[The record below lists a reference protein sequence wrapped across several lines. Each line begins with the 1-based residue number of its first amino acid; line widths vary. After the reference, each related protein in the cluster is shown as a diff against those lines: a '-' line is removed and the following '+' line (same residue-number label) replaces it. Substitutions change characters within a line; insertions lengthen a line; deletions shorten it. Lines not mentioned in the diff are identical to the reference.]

1 MGRGTFRRGADSS
14 DEGAK
19 IWFSG
24 YNECQNSPTKSLFTF
39 RRGGYSPLALPWRHP
54 GFQYVEEKY
63 GNGLPHLLCFM
74 FVVKLDKK
82 VYGCENMPDLNSS
95 LYAYRCL
102 QCFSALHHACA
113 YRLLSIPTSYG
124 KVLYFLYS
132 RIINSGIISRFLRN
146 PFKRRLQIYLG
157 KTRIFF
163 FLCSCRK
170 EHGVSMPQ
178 ATAKEI
184 MTPC

>member
-1 MGRGTFRRGADSS
+1 
-14 DEGAK
+14 
-19 IWFSG
+19 
-24 YNECQNSPTKSLFTF
+24 
-39 RRGGYSPLALPWRHP
+39 
-54 GFQYVEEKY
+54 
-63 GNGLPHLLCFM
+63 M

-102 QCFSALHHACA
+102 QCFSALHHARA
-113 YRLLSIPTSYG
+113 YRLLSILTSYG

-132 RIINSGIISRFLRN
+132 RIINSGIIDRFLRN
-146 PFKRRLQIYLG
+146 PFKRRLQIYLE
-157 KTRIFF
+157 KTRTFF

-178 ATAKEI
+178 ATAI
-184 MTPC
+184 MTPAGKRCHEMLANLRWATRFYKRKEKIKNPVD